1 MKAFLISDNV
11 DTLVGLRIAGINGV
25 VLHAREDI
33 TLKIREIE
41 KEKDIGIIIVT
52 EKVAH
57 LVEDKIKELK
67 LSRTGPLIVEIP
79 DRHGSS
85 RGKDYI
91 LKYIR
96 ESIGLRL

>member
-25 VLHAREDI
+25 VLHESEDI
-33 TLKIREIE
+33 SLKIREIE

-52 EKVAH
+52 EKVAS

-67 LSRTGPLIVEIP
+67 LSKNGPLVLEIP
-79 DRHGSS
+79 DRHGSN